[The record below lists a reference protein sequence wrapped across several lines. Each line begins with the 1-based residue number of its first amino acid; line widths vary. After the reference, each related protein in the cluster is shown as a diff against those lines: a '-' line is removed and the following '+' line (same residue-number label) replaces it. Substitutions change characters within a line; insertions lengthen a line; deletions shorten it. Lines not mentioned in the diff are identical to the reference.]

1 MKAPDDEPEG
11 SKRRRTMA
19 KEKTYAGVLGD
30 LQRFHARME
39 GSAAEIPHLE
49 APRTRLGTALSR
61 AQELL
66 KQQSTLAAAK
76 QEASQELRTL
86 IVEGQRLA
94 NAMRAMMKSHF
105 GIRAEKLV
113 EFGLQPFRGKA
124 RKAKPTPDAPEGPTP
139 DTPTSPPVT
148 PAPT

>member
-1 MKAPDDEPEG
+1 
-11 SKRRRTMA
+11 MA

-30 LQRFHARME
+30 LQRFHARLE
-39 GSAAEIPHLE
+39 ASIAEIPHLE
-49 APRTRLGTALSR
+49 APRARLGAALSR

-66 KQQSTLAAAK
+66 KQQSSLTAAK
-76 QEASQELRTL
+76 QEASEELRTL
-86 IVEGQRLA
+86 LVESQRLA
-94 NAMRAMMKSHF
+94 NAMRAMAKSHF

-113 EFGLQPFRGKA
+113 ELGLQPFRGKA
-124 RKAKPTPDAPEGPTP
+124 RKAKPTPDSPDGSTP